1 MSLRILQLISEKP
14 PVKSG
19 FARVI
24 GRLEEELE
32 KLGHEVD
39 TLSAHDCHF
48 KSIGEIKLVL
58 SMEKINKRMMSDYDI
73 INVHGHTPTFSDR
86 LLLKPKR
93 FGKKVVYTLHCLVNY
108 YFKPFT
114 MLYNSAFNNIL
125 LRRADAVVVSSKSY
139 YELVRGCAR
148 RYVVPWG
155 VDVEKFSGSRVAHNG
170 YRVLFVGQMRP
181 YKGVDVLLSAMKGI
195 DGQLSVV
202 GDGPDKARYEMHARN
217 SGAGNVRF
225 YGAVSDDAL
234 RQIYLSSDVL
244 VLPSVSLNE
253 AFGLVTLEAAAAGCA
268 VIASDLPGLRD
279 VVKDF
284 GMLVKP
290 DDSKSLRDA
299 LVTLEDEDVRK
310 EYAGKGL
317 MAVTKYSWRN
327 AAEEYAKIYEG
338 LFARA

>member
-1 MSLRILQLISEKP
+1 MTLRILQLISEKP

-24 GRLEEELE
+24 GRLAEELE

-39 TLSAHDCHF
+39 MLSAYDCHF
-48 KSIGEIKLVL
+48 KSVGEIKLVL
-58 SMEKINKRMMSDYDI
+58 SMENISKRMMGDYDI

-86 LLLKPKR
+86 LLLKPKL

-114 MLYNSAFNNIL
+114 TLYNSVFNNIL

-139 YELVRGCAR
+139 YDFVHGCSR
-148 RYVVPWG
+148 KYVVPWG
-155 VDVEKFSGSRVAHNG
+155 VDVDRFSGNRVPHEG
-170 YRVLFVGQMRP
+170 YRLLFVGQMRP
-181 YKGVDVLLSAMKGI
+181 YKGVKVLLQAVKDI
-195 DGQLSVV
+195 DAQLSIA
-202 GDGPDKARYEMHARN
+202 GDGPDRATYEEYARKLEVE
-217 SGAGNVRF
+217 NVRF

-234 RQIYLSSDVL
+234 RQLYLSSDIL

-284 GMLVKP
+284 GILVKP
-290 DDSKSLRDA
+290 NDSKSLRDA
-299 LVTLEDEDVRK
+299 LVTLKDEDVRK
-310 EYAGKGL
+310 KYTSKGL
-317 MAVTKYSWRN
+317 SAVTKYSWRK
-327 AAEEYAKIYEG
+327 AAEEYSKIYDD
-338 LFARA
+338 LFSRA